1 MHIPQGTLYILTFLF
16 LSFLTLFSFSYLIW
30 PFLIFSVLS
39 LSFFTLYSFSNLFF
53 GLVCFFFAS
62 FPNIFLPFFLIYFD
76 RCIWPKQTFSNRF
89 RPFLFCIRRKLT
101 LSDVNFQDRRSE
113 MEFLSESSR
122 CFLPSFRWSLYRGR
136 RRWVGSIRY
145 PGKLIK
151 GIVHRF
157 GLIC

>member
-62 FPNIFLPFFLIYFD
+62 FPNIFLPFFWYILIGVSD
-76 RCIWPKQTFSNRF
+76 LN
-89 RPFLFCIRRKLT
+89 RPFLIVSDLFYFVLDENWPYLT
-101 LSDVNFQDRRSE
+101 WTFRTGDQKWNFSVSLHDVSYHPSDDPCTEEDDDGLDLLDIQVN
-113 MEFLSESSR
+113 
-122 CFLPSFRWSLYRGR
+122 
-136 RRWVGSIRY
+136 
-145 PGKLIK
+145 
-151 GIVHRF
+151 
-157 GLIC
+157 